1 MRESAATLEQVLAD
15 SDCLHDEAAVRA
27 AVRRLAAAINR
38 DYHGRRPVV
47 LVVMNGG
54 LVPAGWLLP
63 EFRFLCEV
71 DYLHATRYRGRTIGE
86 ELHWLAE
93 PRKPLRD
100 RDVLLIDDILDEGIT
115 LREIVRWCRQH
126 GPRSVRSVVLAK
138 KLLGRDA
145 AIEADYV
152 GLEVENRYVF
162 GCGMD
167 YHEYF
172 RNLAAIHAVKNDN

>member
-1 MRESAATLEQVLAD
+1 M
-15 SDCLHDEAAVRA
+15 
-27 AVRRLAAAINR
+27 
-38 DYHGRRPVV
+38 
-47 LVVMNGG
+47 
-54 LVPAGWLLP
+54 
-63 EFRFLCEV
+63 
-71 DYLHATRYRGRTIGE
+71 
-86 ELHWLAE
+86 
-93 PRKPLRD
+93 
-100 RDVLLIDDILDEGIT
+100 
-115 LREIVRWCRQH
+115 
-126 GPRSVRSVVLAK
+126 LAK